1 MTLSSPPPLAY
12 QPTYDKNEFEKLSPS
27 DSDAKQEHKLRTQA
41 GLGNRKNDEDEFT
54 CSTDEYDPFNAKIY
68 KSFHIYHEP
77 DKSISGCQKCLNKCI
92 DAVSMGCS
100 YFCKVACLKYTLI
113 N

>member
-54 CSTDEYDPFNAKIY
+54 CSTDEYD
-68 KSFHIYHEP
+68 EP